1 MKNFKDLVSEIAQP
15 KAPEER
21 RFKDQHTIEVIKHPV
36 APDHVFTGE
45 IPGRVGKDGKRP
57 ADQEGDTSYD
67 LAYKTKVAQTLPQ
80 RAGAGKQV
88 AKEEV
93 EIKKS
98 ITEILGVNKKKEE
111 KKDDE
116 SMEEEHGMPSKSH
129 VMDMCKDG
137 LTFAEIKKMHPEA
150 DEDELKAM
158 VDACND
164 ELGEGS
170 CSGDR
175 LNAEKKPGKKK
186 EEDAPETDSG
196 KTIEPEV
203 QKKKVLK
210 GEDKPKA
217 GPTSVTIK
225 DSNGKTLSMTFKEM
239 LAKVST
245 EEELLESPQQE
256 IPMMMKQLHFIC
268 YAAEEIQEY
277 LKMEGQDPEEWWQN
291 KLAEV
296 FSNVK
301 SLYAYSK
308 GDQMVNGKPLSAAKM
323 YTAAYESIEAG
334 SFQLQNETVIEV
346 SEEDANILNNMFD
359 ELNETN
365 TTEMYNVLIADEA
378 GYNEILTFAKENLQ

>member
-1 MKNFKDLVSEIAQP
+1 MKNFKDLVSEVAQP
-15 KAPEER
+15 KSPEER

-45 IPGRVGKDGKRP
+45 IPGMVNGKRP
-57 ADQEGDTSYD
+57 ADQEGDSSYD

-88 AKEEV
+88 AEE
-93 EIKKS
+93 KKS
-98 ITEILGVNKKKEE
+98 ITEILGVNKKEE
-111 KKDDE
+111 KKKDDD
-116 SMEEEHGMPSKSH
+116 SMEEKVTCTYCEGKGCDHCDNNGYHMK
-129 VMDMCKDG
+129 
-137 LTFAEIKKMHPEA
+137 EA
-150 DEDELKAM
+150 
-158 VDACND
+158 
-164 ELGEGS
+164 G
-170 CSGDR
+170 CSGDT
-175 LNAEKKPGKKK
+175 LKAEKKPVKKK

-268 YAAEEIQEY
+268 YATEEISDY
-277 LKMEGQDPEEWWQN
+277 LKEEGQDPEEWWQN

-301 SLYAYSK
+301 SLYAYAK
-308 GDQMVNGKPLSAAKM
+308 GDQMVNGKPLSAARM

-334 SFQLQNETVIEV
+334 KLQLQNDSVIDIA
-346 SEEDANILNNMFD
+346 EEDADLLNKMFG

-365 TTEMYNVLIADEA
+365 TKEMYNVLIADEA
-378 GYNEILTFAKENLQ
+378 GYNEILSFAKENLS

>member
-45 IPGRVGKDGKRP
+45 IPGIGNGKRP

-88 AKEEV
+88 AEQ
-93 EIKKS
+93 KS
-98 ITEILGVNKKKEE
+98 ITEILGVNKKKDE

-116 SMEEEHGMPSKSH
+116 ESMEEE
-129 VMDMCKDG
+129 
-137 LTFAEIKKMHPEA
+137 
-150 DEDELKAM
+150 LKAS
-158 VDACND
+158 CGCD
-164 ELGEGS
+164 ESCEHCGGEHKVEEIGKDCS
-170 CSGDR
+170 CCGNKIEGIEEGGCSGSK

-256 IPMMMKQLHFIC
+256 IPMMLKQLHFIC
-268 YAAEEIQEY
+268 YASEEIQSY

-308 GDQMVNGKPLSAAKM
+308 GDQMVNGKPLSAGYSLKM
-323 YTAAYESIEAG
+323 SYEGIEAG
-334 SFQLQNETVIEV
+334 EFQLQNKEVIEI
-346 SEEDANILNNMFD
+346 SEEDADILNKMFD

-365 TTEMYNVLIADEA
+365 KEEMYNVFVADEA
-378 GYNEILTFAKENLQ
+378 GYNEILEFAKTNI

>member
-1 MKNFKDLVSEIAQP
+1 MKNFKDLVSEVAQP

-21 RFKDQHTIEVIKHPV
+21 RFKDQHTIELIKHPV
-36 APDHVFTGE
+36 APDHIFTGE
-45 IPGRVGKDGKRP
+45 IPGIGDGSRK
-57 ADQEGDTSYD
+57 ADNKGDASYD
-67 LAYKTKVAQTLPQ
+67 LAYKNKVAQTLPQ

-88 AKEEV
+88 AEE
-93 EIKKS
+93 KKS
-98 ITEILGVNKKKEE
+98 ITEILGVNKKTE
-111 KKDDE
+111 KKDDGDE
-116 SMEEEHGMPSKSH
+116 SMEEE
-129 VMDMCKDG
+129 
-137 LTFAEIKKMHPEA
+137 
-150 DEDELKAM
+150 LKAS
-158 VDACND
+158 CGCD
-164 ELGEGS
+164 ESCEHCGGEHKVEEIGKDCS
-170 CSGDR
+170 CCGNKIEGIEEGGCSGSK
-175 LNAEKKPGKKK
+175 LNAEKKPEKKK

-256 IPMMMKQLHFIC
+256 IPMMLKQLHFIC
-268 YAAEEIQEY
+268 YASEEIQSY

-323 YTAAYESIEAG
+323 YTAAYESVEAG
-334 SFQLQNETVIEV
+334 QLQLQNNEVIDIT
-346 SEEDANILNNMFD
+346 EEDAELLNKMFD
-359 ELNETN
+359 ELTETN
-365 TTEMYNVLIADEA
+365 KKEMYNVLIADEA
-378 GYNEILTFAKENLQ
+378 GYNEILSFAKENL

>member
-1 MKNFKDLVSEIAQP
+1 MKNFKDLVSEVAQP
-15 KAPEER
+15 KSPEER
-21 RFKDQHTIEVIKHPV
+21 RFKDQHTIELIKHPV
-36 APDHVFTGE
+36 APDHIFTGE
-45 IPGRVGKDGKRP
+45 IPGIGDGSRK
-57 ADQEGDTSYD
+57 ADNKGDASYD
-67 LAYKTKVAQTLPQ
+67 LAYKNKVAQTLPQ

-88 AKEEV
+88 AEE
-93 EIKKS
+93 KKS
-98 ITEILGVNKKKEE
+98 ITEILGVNKKTE
-111 KKDDE
+111 KKDDGDE
-116 SMEEEHGMPSKSH
+116 SMEEE
-129 VMDMCKDG
+129 
-137 LTFAEIKKMHPEA
+137 
-150 DEDELKAM
+150 LKAS
-158 VDACND
+158 CGCD
-164 ELGEGS
+164 ESCEHCGGEHKVEEIGKECS
-170 CSGDR
+170 CCGNKIEGIEEGGCSGSK
-175 LNAEKKPGKKK
+175 LNAEKKPVKKK

-256 IPMMMKQLHFIC
+256 IPMMLKQLHFIC
-268 YAAEEIQEY
+268 YASEEIQSY
-277 LKMEGQDPEEWWQN
+277 LKAEGQDPEEWWQN

-323 YTAAYESIEAG
+323 YTAAYESVEAG
-334 SFQLQNETVIEV
+334 QLQLQNDEVIDIT
-346 SEEDANILNNMFD
+346 EEDADLLNKMFD
-359 ELNETN
+359 ELTETN
-365 TTEMYNVLIADEA
+365 KKEMYNVLIADEA
-378 GYNEILTFAKENLQ
+378 GYNEILSFAKENL

>member
-1 MKNFKDLVSEIAQP
+1 MKNFKDLVSEVAQP

-21 RFKDQHTIEVIKHPV
+21 RFKDQHTIELIKHPV
-36 APDHVFTGE
+36 APDHIFTGE
-45 IPGRVGKDGKRP
+45 IPGIGDGSRK
-57 ADQEGDTSYD
+57 ADNKGDASYD
-67 LAYKTKVAQTLPQ
+67 LAYKNKVAQTLPQ

-88 AKEEV
+88 AEE
-93 EIKKS
+93 KKS
-98 ITEILGVNKKKEE
+98 ITEILGVNKKTE
-111 KKDDE
+111 KKDDGDE
-116 SMEEEHGMPSKSH
+116 SMEEELKASCGCDESCEHCGGEHKVEEIGKECS
-129 VMDMCKDG
+129 CCG
-137 LTFAEIKKMHPEA
+137 NEIKGIE
-150 DEDELKAM
+150 
-158 VDACND
+158 
-164 ELGEGS
+164 EGG
-170 CSGDR
+170 CSGSK
-175 LNAEKKPGKKK
+175 LNAEKKPEKKK

-256 IPMMMKQLHFIC
+256 IPMMLKQLHFIC
-268 YAAEEIQEY
+268 YASEEIQSY
-277 LKMEGQDPEEWWQN
+277 LKAEGQDPEEWWQN

-323 YTAAYESIEAG
+323 YTAAYESVEAG
-334 SFQLQNETVIEV
+334 QLQLQNNEVIDIT
-346 SEEDANILNNMFD
+346 EEDAELLNKMFD
-359 ELNETN
+359 ELTETN
-365 TTEMYNVLIADEA
+365 KKEMYNVLIADEA
-378 GYNEILTFAKENLQ
+378 GYNEILSFAKENL

>member
-1 MKNFKDLVSEIAQP
+1 MKNFKDLVSEVAQP
-15 KAPEER
+15 QSPEER

-36 APDHVFTGE
+36 APDHIFTGE
-45 IPGRVGKDGKRP
+45 IPGRGDNSDNKRR
-57 ADQEGDTSYD
+57 ADQEGDSSYD
-67 LAYKTKVAQTLPQ
+67 LAYKTKVDNTLPQ

-88 AKEEV
+88 AEE
-93 EIKKS
+93 KKS
-98 ITEILGVNKKKEE
+98 ITEILGVNKKKDE
-111 KKDDE
+111 KDDE
-116 SMEEEHGMPSKSH
+116 SMEEGLKASCGCDDSCEHCGGEHKVEEIGKECS
-129 VMDMCKDG
+129 CCG
-137 LTFAEIKKMHPEA
+137 NEIKGIE
-150 DEDELKAM
+150 
-158 VDACND
+158 
-164 ELGEGS
+164 EGG
-170 CSGDR
+170 CSGDK
-175 LNAEKKPGKKK
+175 LNAEKKPVKKATTK
-186 EEDAPETDSG
+186 ESDTDSA

-210 GEDKPKA
+210 GEGKPKT

-239 LAKVST
+239 LNKVST

-256 IPMMMKQLHFIC
+256 IPMMLKQLHFIC
-268 YAAEEIQEY
+268 YATEEIQDY

-334 SFQLQNETVIEV
+334 KFQLQNETVIEV
-346 SEEDANILNNMFD
+346 SEEDATILNNMFD

>member
-1 MKNFKDLVSEIAQP
+1 MKNFKDLVSEVAQP
-15 KAPEER
+15 QSPEER

-36 APDHVFTGE
+36 APDHIFTGE
-45 IPGRVGKDGKRP
+45 IPGRGDNSDNKRR
-57 ADQEGDTSYD
+57 ADQEGDSSYD
-67 LAYKTKVAQTLPQ
+67 LAYKTKVDNTLPQ

-88 AKEEV
+88 AEE
-93 EIKKS
+93 KKS
-98 ITEILGVNKKKEE
+98 ITEILGVNKKKDE
-111 KKDDE
+111 KDDE
-116 SMEEEHGMPSKSH
+116 SMEEGLKASCGCDDSCDHCGGEHKVEEIGKECS
-129 VMDMCKDG
+129 CCG
-137 LTFAEIKKMHPEA
+137 NEIKGIE
-150 DEDELKAM
+150 
-158 VDACND
+158 
-164 ELGEGS
+164 EGG
-170 CSGDR
+170 CSGDK
-175 LNAEKKPGKKK
+175 LNAEKKPVKKATTK
-186 EEDAPETDSG
+186 ESDTDSA

-210 GEDKPKA
+210 GEGKPKT

-239 LAKVST
+239 LNKVST

-256 IPMMMKQLHFIC
+256 IPMMLKQLHFIC
-268 YAAEEIQEY
+268 YATEEIQDY

-334 SFQLQNETVIEV
+334 KFQLQNETVIEV
-346 SEEDANILNNMFD
+346 SEEDATILNNMFD

>member
-1 MKNFKDLVSEIAQP
+1 
-15 KAPEER
+15 
-21 RFKDQHTIEVIKHPV
+21 VIKHPV
-36 APDHVFTGE
+36 APDHIFTGE
-45 IPGRVGKDGKRP
+45 IPGRGDNSDNKRR
-57 ADQEGDTSYD
+57 ADQEGDSSYD
-67 LAYKTKVAQTLPQ
+67 LAYKTKVDNTLPQ

-88 AKEEV
+88 AEE
-93 EIKKS
+93 KKS
-98 ITEILGVNKKKEE
+98 ITEILGVNKKKDE
-111 KKDDE
+111 KDDE
-116 SMEEEHGMPSKSH
+116 SMEEGLKASCGCDDSCDHCGGEHKVEEIGKECS
-129 VMDMCKDG
+129 CCG
-137 LTFAEIKKMHPEA
+137 NEIKGIE
-150 DEDELKAM
+150 
-158 VDACND
+158 
-164 ELGEGS
+164 EGG
-170 CSGDR
+170 CSGDK
-175 LNAEKKPGKKK
+175 LNAEKKPVKKATTK
-186 EEDAPETDSG
+186 ESDTDSA

-210 GEDKPKA
+210 GEGKPKT

-239 LAKVST
+239 LNKVST

-268 YAAEEIQEY
+268 YATEEIQEY

-334 SFQLQNETVIEV
+334 QFQLQNESVIEV
-346 SEEDANILNNMFD
+346 SEEDATILNNMFD

>member
-1 MKNFKDLVSEIAQP
+1 
-15 KAPEER
+15 
-21 RFKDQHTIEVIKHPV
+21 
-36 APDHVFTGE
+36 
-45 IPGRVGKDGKRP
+45 
-57 ADQEGDTSYD
+57 
-67 LAYKTKVAQTLPQ
+67 
-80 RAGAGKQV
+80 
-88 AKEEV
+88 
-93 EIKKS
+93 
-98 ITEILGVNKKKEE
+98 
-111 KKDDE
+111 
-116 SMEEEHGMPSKSH
+116 
-129 VMDMCKDG
+129 
-137 LTFAEIKKMHPEA
+137 
-150 DEDELKAM
+150 
-158 VDACND
+158 
-164 ELGEGS
+164 
-170 CSGDR
+170 
-175 LNAEKKPGKKK
+175 
-186 EEDAPETDSG
+186 
-196 KTIEPEV
+196 
-203 QKKKVLK
+203 
-210 GEDKPKA
+210 
-217 GPTSVTIK
+217 
-225 DSNGKTLSMTFKEM
+225 M

-268 YAAEEIQEY
+268 YATEEIQEY

>member
-1 MKNFKDLVSEIAQP
+1 MKNFKDLVSEVAQP
-15 KAPEER
+15 KSPEER
-21 RFKDQHTIEVIKHPV
+21 RFKDQHTIELIKHPV
-36 APDHVFTGE
+36 APDHIFTGE
-45 IPGRVGKDGKRP
+45 IPGIGDGSRK
-57 ADQEGDTSYD
+57 ADNKGDASYD
-67 LAYKTKVAQTLPQ
+67 LAYKNKVAQTLPQ

-88 AKEEV
+88 AEE
-93 EIKKS
+93 KKS
-98 ITEILGVNKKKEE
+98 ITEILGVNKKTE
-111 KKDDE
+111 KKDDGDE
-116 SMEEEHGMPSKSH
+116 SMEEE
-129 VMDMCKDG
+129 
-137 LTFAEIKKMHPEA
+137 
-150 DEDELKAM
+150 LKAS
-158 VDACND
+158 CGCD
-164 ELGEGS
+164 ESCEHCGGEHKVEEIGKECS
-170 CSGDR
+170 CCGNKIEGIEEGGCSGSK
-175 LNAEKKPGKKK
+175 LNAEKKPVKKK

-256 IPMMMKQLHFIC
+256 IPMMLKQLHFIC
-268 YAAEEIQEY
+268 YASEEIQSY

-323 YTAAYESIEAG
+323 YTAAYESVEAG
-334 SFQLQNETVIEV
+334 QLQLQNDEVIDIT
-346 SEEDANILNNMFD
+346 EEDADLLNKMFD
-359 ELNETN
+359 ELTETN
-365 TTEMYNVLIADEA
+365 KKEMYNVLIADEA
-378 GYNEILTFAKENLQ
+378 GYNEILSFAKENL

>member
-1 MKNFKDLVSEIAQP
+1 MKNFKDLVSEVAQP

-21 RFKDQHTIEVIKHPV
+21 RFKDQHTIELIKHPV
-36 APDHVFTGE
+36 APDHIFTGE
-45 IPGRVGKDGKRP
+45 IPGKGDAKRP
-57 ADQEGDTSYD
+57 ADQEGDSSYD

-88 AKEEV
+88 AKEDTNV
-93 EIKKS
+93 FKKS
-98 ITEILGVNKKKEE
+98 ITEILGVNKKTE
-111 KKDDE
+111 KKDDGDE
-116 SMEEEHGMPSKSH
+116 SMEEE
-129 VMDMCKDG
+129 
-137 LTFAEIKKMHPEA
+137 
-150 DEDELKAM
+150 LKASCG
-158 VDACND
+158 CN
-164 ELGEGS
+164 ESCEHCGGEHKVEEIGKDCS
-170 CSGDR
+170 CCGNKIEGIKEGGCSGSK
-175 LNAEKKPGKKK
+175 LNAEKKPEKKK

-268 YAAEEIQEY
+268 YASEEISEY
-277 LKMEGQDPEEWWQN
+277 LKEEGQDPEEWWQN

-301 SLYAYSK
+301 SLYAYAK
-308 GDQMVNGKPLSAAKM
+308 GDQMVNGKPLSAARM
-323 YTAAYESIEAG
+323 YTAAYEGIEAG
-334 SFQLQNETVIEV
+334 KFELQNNEVIEI
-346 SEEDANILNNMFD
+346 SEEDADVLNKMFD

-365 TTEMYNVLIADEA
+365 TKEMYNVLIADEA
-378 GYNEILTFAKENLQ
+378 GYNEILSFAKENL

>member
-1 MKNFKDLVSEIAQP
+1 MKKFKDLVSEVAQP

-45 IPGRVGKDGKRP
+45 IPGMVNGKRS
-57 ADQEGDTSYD
+57 ADQEGDSSYD
-67 LAYKTKVAQTLPQ
+67 LAYKTKVAQTLPG

-88 AKEEV
+88 AEE
-93 EIKKS
+93 KKS
-98 ITEILGVNKKKEE
+98 ITEILGVNKKKEDE

-116 SMEEEHGMPSKSH
+116 SMEEE
-129 VMDMCKDG
+129 
-137 LTFAEIKKMHPEA
+137 
-150 DEDELKAM
+150 LKAS
-158 VDACND
+158 CGCD
-164 ELGEGS
+164 ESCEHCGGEHKVEEIGKDCS
-170 CSGDR
+170 CCGNKIEGIEEGGCSGSK

-256 IPMMMKQLHFIC
+256 IPMMLKQLHFIC
-268 YAAEEIQEY
+268 YASEEIQSY

-308 GDQMVNGKPLSAAKM
+308 GDQMVNGKPLSAGYSLKM
-323 YTAAYESIEAG
+323 SYEGIEAG
-334 SFQLQNETVIEV
+334 EFQLQNKEVIEI
-346 SEEDANILNNMFD
+346 SEEDADILNKMFD

-365 TTEMYNVLIADEA
+365 KEEMYNVFVADEA
-378 GYNEILTFAKENLQ
+378 GYNEILEFAKTNI

>member
-1 MKNFKDLVSEIAQP
+1 MKNFKDLVSEVAQP
-15 KAPEER
+15 QSPEER

-36 APDHVFTGE
+36 ASDHIFTGE
-45 IPGRVGKDGKRP
+45 IPGRGDNSDNKRR
-57 ADQEGDTSYD
+57 ADQEGDSSYD
-67 LAYKTKVAQTLPQ
+67 LAYKTKVDNTLPQ

-88 AKEEV
+88 AEE
-93 EIKKS
+93 KKS
-98 ITEILGVNKKKEE
+98 ITEILGVNKKKDE
-111 KKDDE
+111 KDDE
-116 SMEEEHGMPSKSH
+116 SMEEG
-129 VMDMCKDG
+129 
-137 LTFAEIKKMHPEA
+137 
-150 DEDELKAM
+150 LKASCGC
-158 VDACND
+158 DDSC
-164 ELGEGS
+164 EHCGGEHKVEEIGKDCS
-170 CSGDR
+170 CCGNKIEGIEEGGCSGDK
-175 LNAEKKPGKKK
+175 LNAEKKPVKKATTK
-186 EEDAPETDSG
+186 ESDTDSA

-210 GEDKPKA
+210 GEGKPKT

-239 LAKVST
+239 LNKVST

-256 IPMMMKQLHFIC
+256 IPMMLKQLHFIC
-268 YAAEEIQEY
+268 YATEEIQDY

-334 SFQLQNETVIEV
+334 QFQLQNESVIEV
-346 SEEDANILNNMFD
+346 SEEDATILNNMFD

>member
-1 MKNFKDLVSEIAQP
+1 MKNFKDLVSEVAQP

-21 RFKDQHTIEVIKHPV
+21 RFKDQHTIELIKHPV
-36 APDHVFTGE
+36 APDHIFTGE
-45 IPGRVGKDGKRP
+45 IPGIGDGSRK
-57 ADQEGDTSYD
+57 ADNKGDASYD
-67 LAYKTKVAQTLPQ
+67 LAYKNKVAQTLPQ

-88 AKEEV
+88 AEE
-93 EIKKS
+93 KKS
-98 ITEILGVNKKKEE
+98 ITEILGVNKKTE
-111 KKDDE
+111 KKDDGDE
-116 SMEEEHGMPSKSH
+116 SMEEELKASCGCDESCEHCGGEHKVEEIGKECS
-129 VMDMCKDG
+129 CCG
-137 LTFAEIKKMHPEA
+137 NEIKGIE
-150 DEDELKAM
+150 
-158 VDACND
+158 
-164 ELGEGS
+164 EGG
-170 CSGDR
+170 CSGSK

-256 IPMMMKQLHFIC
+256 IPMMLKQLHFIC
-268 YAAEEIQEY
+268 YASEEIQSY
-277 LKMEGQDPEEWWQN
+277 LKAEGQDPEEWWQN

-323 YTAAYESIEAG
+323 YTAAYESVEAG
-334 SFQLQNETVIEV
+334 QLQLQNNEVIDIT
-346 SEEDANILNNMFD
+346 EEDAELLNKMFD
-359 ELNETN
+359 ELTETN
-365 TTEMYNVLIADEA
+365 KKEMYNVLIADEA
-378 GYNEILTFAKENLQ
+378 GYNEILSFAKENL

>member
-1 MKNFKDLVSEIAQP
+1 MKNFKDLVSEVAQP
-15 KAPEER
+15 KSPEER
-21 RFKDQHTIEVIKHPV
+21 RFKDQHTIELIKHPV
-36 APDHVFTGE
+36 APDHIFTGE
-45 IPGRVGKDGKRP
+45 IPGLGDGSRK
-57 ADQEGDTSYD
+57 ADNKGDASYD
-67 LAYKTKVAQTLPQ
+67 LAYKNKVAQTLPQ

-88 AKEEV
+88 AEE
-93 EIKKS
+93 KKS
-98 ITEILGVNKKKEE
+98 ITEILGVNKKTE
-111 KKDDE
+111 KKDDGDE
-116 SMEEEHGMPSKSH
+116 SMEEELKASCGCDES
-129 VMDMCKDG
+129 CKHCG
-137 LTFAEIKKMHPEA
+137 GEHKVEEIGKECSCCGNEIKGIE
-150 DEDELKAM
+150 
-158 VDACND
+158 
-164 ELGEGS
+164 EGG
-170 CSGDR
+170 CSGSK

-256 IPMMMKQLHFIC
+256 IPMMLKQLHFIC
-268 YAAEEIQEY
+268 YASEEIQSY

-323 YTAAYESIEAG
+323 YTAAYESVEAG
-334 SFQLQNETVIEV
+334 QLQLQNDEVIDIT
-346 SEEDANILNNMFD
+346 EEDADLLNKMFD
-359 ELNETN
+359 ELTETN
-365 TTEMYNVLIADEA
+365 KKEMYNVLIADEA
-378 GYNEILTFAKENLQ
+378 GYNEILSFAKENL

>member
-1 MKNFKDLVSEIAQP
+1 MKNFKDLVSEVAQP
-15 KAPEER
+15 QSPEER

-36 APDHVFTGE
+36 APDHIFTGE
-45 IPGRVGKDGKRP
+45 IPGRGDNSDNKRR
-57 ADQEGDTSYD
+57 ADQEGDSSYD
-67 LAYKTKVAQTLPQ
+67 LAYRTKVDNTLPQ

-88 AKEEV
+88 AEE
-93 EIKKS
+93 KKS
-98 ITEILGVNKKKEE
+98 ITEILGVNKKKDE
-111 KKDDE
+111 KDDE
-116 SMEEEHGMPSKSH
+116 SMEEGLKASCGCDDSCDHCGGEHKVEEIGKECS
-129 VMDMCKDG
+129 CCG
-137 LTFAEIKKMHPEA
+137 NEIKGIE
-150 DEDELKAM
+150 
-158 VDACND
+158 
-164 ELGEGS
+164 EGG
-170 CSGDR
+170 CSGDK
-175 LNAEKKPGKKK
+175 LNAEKKPVKKATTK
-186 EEDAPETDSG
+186 ESDTDSA

-210 GEDKPKA
+210 GEGKPKT

-239 LAKVST
+239 LNKVST

-256 IPMMMKQLHFIC
+256 IPMMLKQLHFIC
-268 YAAEEIQEY
+268 YATEEIQDY

-334 SFQLQNETVIEV
+334 KFQLQNETVIEV
-346 SEEDANILNNMFD
+346 SEEDATILNNMFD

>member
-88 AKEEV
+88 AEQ
-93 EIKKS
+93 KS
-98 ITEILGVNKKKEE
+98 ITEILGVNKKKDE
-111 KKDDE
+111 KRDDEE
-116 SMEEEHGMPSKSH
+116 SMEEELKASCGCDESCEHCGGEHKVEEIGKECS
-129 VMDMCKDG
+129 CCG
-137 LTFAEIKKMHPEA
+137 NEIKGIE
-150 DEDELKAM
+150 
-158 VDACND
+158 
-164 ELGEGS
+164 EGG
-170 CSGDR
+170 CSGDK
-175 LNAEKKPGKKK
+175 LNAEKKPVKKAETK
-186 EEDAPETDSG
+186 ESETDSA

-210 GEDKPKA
+210 GDGKPKT

-334 SFQLQNETVIEV
+334 EFQLQNETVIEV

>member
-1 MKNFKDLVSEIAQP
+1 MKNFKDLVSEVAQP
-15 KAPEER
+15 QSPEER

-36 APDHVFTGE
+36 APDHIFTGE
-45 IPGRVGKDGKRP
+45 IPGRGDNSDNKRR
-57 ADQEGDTSYD
+57 ADQEGDSSYD
-67 LAYKTKVAQTLPQ
+67 LAYRTKVDNTLPQ

-88 AKEEV
+88 AEE
-93 EIKKS
+93 KKS
-98 ITEILGVNKKKEE
+98 ITEILGVNKKKDE
-111 KKDDE
+111 KDDE
-116 SMEEEHGMPSKSH
+116 SMEEGLKASCGCDDSCDHCGGEHKVEEIGKECS
-129 VMDMCKDG
+129 CCG
-137 LTFAEIKKMHPEA
+137 NEIKGIE
-150 DEDELKAM
+150 
-158 VDACND
+158 
-164 ELGEGS
+164 EGG
-170 CSGDR
+170 CSGDK
-175 LNAEKKPGKKK
+175 LNAEKKPVKKATTK
-186 EEDAPETDSG
+186 ESDTDSA

-210 GEDKPKA
+210 GEGKPKT

-239 LAKVST
+239 LNKVST

-268 YAAEEIQEY
+268 YATEEIQEY

-334 SFQLQNETVIEV
+334 QFQLQNESVIEV
-346 SEEDANILNNMFD
+346 SEEDATILNNMFD

>member
-1 MKNFKDLVSEIAQP
+1 MKNFKDLVSEVAQP
-15 KAPEER
+15 KSPEER
-21 RFKDQHTIEVIKHPV
+21 RFKDQHTIELIKHPV

-45 IPGRVGKDGKRP
+45 IPGIGDGSRK
-57 ADQEGDTSYD
+57 ADNKGDASYD
-67 LAYKTKVAQTLPQ
+67 LAYKNKVAQTLPQ

-88 AKEEV
+88 AEE
-93 EIKKS
+93 KKS
-98 ITEILGVNKKKEE
+98 ITEILGVNKKTE
-111 KKDDE
+111 KKDDGDE
-116 SMEEEHGMPSKSH
+116 SMEEE
-129 VMDMCKDG
+129 
-137 LTFAEIKKMHPEA
+137 
-150 DEDELKAM
+150 LKAS
-158 VDACND
+158 CGCD
-164 ELGEGS
+164 ESCEHCGGEHKVEEIGKDCS
-170 CSGDR
+170 CCGNKIEGIEEGGCSGSK

-256 IPMMMKQLHFIC
+256 IPMMLKQLHFIC
-268 YAAEEIQEY
+268 YASEEIQSY

-308 GDQMVNGKPLSAAKM
+308 GDQMVNGKPLSAGYGLKM
-323 YTAAYESIEAG
+323 SYEGIEAG
-334 SFQLQNETVIEV
+334 EFQLQNKEVIEI
-346 SEEDANILNNMFD
+346 SEEDADILNKMFD

-365 TTEMYNVLIADEA
+365 KEEMYNVFIADEA
-378 GYNEILTFAKENLQ
+378 GYNEILEFAKTNI